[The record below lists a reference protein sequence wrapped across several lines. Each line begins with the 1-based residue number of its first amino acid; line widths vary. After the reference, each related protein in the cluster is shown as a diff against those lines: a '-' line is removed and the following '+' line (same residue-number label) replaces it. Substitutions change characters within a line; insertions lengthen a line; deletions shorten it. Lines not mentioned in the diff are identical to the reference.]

1 MSTATTLRR
10 SARLASKPRV
20 SYSFVNDSTNTMTAF
35 LVSPEMRTDFEHML
49 VDETLQNLSYARY
62 VRQYNKQQQENLLKN
77 TQKLY
82 EEMSK
87 STNEYEKNKYFA
99 LKNLITHTFGVL
111 YSTSKEKE
119 ILLKKIPVLNNL
131 ILQTNPFMRDPV
143 KLSVD
148 TCERDYHGHI
158 IFTSYR
164 TKNYIKGLD
173 HLTKMMDEMSI
184 PNYVRAKVLYRHL
197 DNYLKENNYP
207 FKINHLKNNYYC
219 VVVERV

>member
-1 MSTATTLRR
+1 MSVSVRR

-20 SYSFVNDSTNTMTAF
+20 SYSYINDSTNTMTAF
-35 LVSPEMRTDFEHML
+35 LVPSEMRTDFEHML

-87 STNEYEKNKYFA
+87 STNEDEKNKYFA
-99 LKNLITHTFGVL
+99 LKNFITHTFGVL

-119 ILLKKIPVLNNL
+119 ILLKKIAPLNNL
-131 ILQTNPFMRDPV
+131 IVQTNTFMRDAI
-143 KLSVD
+143 KFSED
-148 TCERDYHGHI
+148 GCEKHSMGHFVFKSCI
-158 IFTSYR
+158 C
-164 TKNYIKGLD
+164 KNVIRGLD
-173 HLTKMMDEMSI
+173 HLLKMMDEMSI

-207 FKINHLKNNYYC
+207 FKINHLKNNIYY